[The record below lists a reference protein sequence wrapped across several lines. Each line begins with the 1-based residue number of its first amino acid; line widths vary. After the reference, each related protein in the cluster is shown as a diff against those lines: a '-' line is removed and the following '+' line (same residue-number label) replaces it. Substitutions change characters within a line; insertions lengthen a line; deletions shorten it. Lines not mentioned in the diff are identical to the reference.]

1 MRIKLLVYCFFVLC
15 SRRLH
20 GQFLFSSLGTKDGMS
35 SRNVK
40 SACMDKDG
48 FMWFGTS
55 NGLNRYDGSGF
66 KIYNRQ
72 HKNSRSFS
80 SDIINC
86 ITEVDGNI
94 WIGTPTGLYILDKKI
109 DTIRPVQFTPGK
121 SAGVFRFEKDFD
133 NKQWIITE
141 EGIFIINM
149 GVAEPIG
156 KIYPGTTGQLR
167 YKDFNTVVRDSFRRG
182 IWFSADSSL
191 YFFHQQSGQFYSREQ
206 NPFNWSIFQSR
217 NTQSMAIDALGK
229 IWLVESNPYLQIF
242 DFTANKTMRIMETG
256 IECPEGLKVAHN
268 ISSLMADNKG
278 RIWISTWANGLLMTI
293 SAKKIIN
300 VSEQSITGYKPAFG
314 VFESIYSDNNG
325 NEWLLSQDG
334 ANKISGNSVFDDVT
348 QLNYSQIKKWE
359 REFAPINRVIKAAL
373 NEWWICAEVGLYRYN
388 SVLKTQQ
395 CITISQ
401 DNYRANRFFHA
412 VFYNHEWWFATGDG
426 ILILN
431 PVSNQ
436 FRRFTYYAQGHKIKN
451 RSVTNLLVD
460 KKGKLWFTVWAD
472 AIYRYDPETKTTKR
486 YDGQSAGQGDIAPLN
501 FSGIVQDKSGN
512 IWVTSSVLR
521 KFDIEKEKWVKPYLP
536 GNDRLF
542 EMAGTYGVA
551 EDKNGDTWIG
561 ISKKGVYLLDKK
573 GNVID
578 SISSVNGLSTDL
590 VYELYTDKFNRLWVV
605 TSEAVHFVN
614 LDNKYVSTLDFRAP
628 YAFGDFWPVLS
639 AYENI
644 LAVTYNDIT
653 CFVNLERLGEKQKE
667 VKPLITSI
675 KVFETEIPFDY
686 NKPELNLKHSQNFF
700 TIDFSAPN
708 HKEIPSIQYAYKLE
722 GLYSDWIYCG
732 KRQVASFSNLTNG
745 HYRFLVKS
753 TDANGD
759 WNETAMA
766 VSIVIKPPFWKTAW
780 FFLLLLLAAGTL
792 GYLYFKRNQKRK
804 QKLII
809 NKTIDYFA
817 NSVYGENSI
826 DEICWDIARN
836 CISQLGFED
845 CVVYLL
851 NEKTNRLVQKA
862 AFGTK
867 NPKGHE
873 IANPIE
879 IEIGKGI
886 VGTVAQTGKAEIIND
901 TSSDNRYM
909 TDDKPRLSE
918 LAVPVLHE
926 GKVIGII
933 DSESNRG
940 NYFTADH
947 LKAVSTIASISANK
961 IAEAQAQQ
969 LARENELK
977 LLDIN
982 RMLAETK
989 LMALRAQMNP
999 HFVFNCLNSIQECII
1014 RQKYADASNYL
1025 NKFSKLFRLV
1035 LNNSGKQ
1042 LVSVA
1047 EEKEVLEL
1055 YLQLEYLRFENKFQY
1070 KITADEKLDMDD
1082 TLMPSMLVQPFAENA
1097 LWHGLLHKTE
1107 NRMLNIEFK
1116 LINKNVFCCII
1127 EDNGIGR
1134 KKAVEIK
1141 EQQGSAKKHES
1152 KGLRITTDRIQ
1163 LLKKQGHHAVLSII
1177 DMQDESGEATG
1188 TKVIL
1193 ELSTD
1198 ITN

>member
-1 MRIKLLVYCFFVLC
+1 
-15 SRRLH
+15 
-20 GQFLFSSLGTKDGMS
+20 
-35 SRNVK
+35 
-40 SACMDKDG
+40 
-48 FMWFGTS
+48 MWFGTS
-55 NGLNRYDGSGF
+55 NGLNRFDGSGF

-72 HKNSRSFS
+72 HQNARALTNDYISCVAESK
-80 SDIINC
+80 
-86 ITEVDGNI
+86 TGI
-94 WIGTPTGLYILDKKI
+94 WIGTASGLFLLDRKT
-109 DTIRPVQFTPGK
+109 DTIRLVVLGQYRAASIHK
-121 SAGVFRFEKDFD
+121 FEKDFD
-133 NKQWIITE
+133 NKIWVISNKGVYIIKNETPSE
-141 EGIFIINM
+141 IQA
-149 GVAEPIG
+149 VYPKSKG
-156 KIYPGTTGQLR
+156 KLYYQKFYTSAP
-167 YKDFNTVVRDSFRRG
+167 DSFRKG
-182 IWFSADSSL
+182 IWISSSEGFC
-191 YFFHQQSGQFYSREQ
+191 FFHQPSGEVLSYEHNPDNWNIFSAGKPLSLAIEGNGAIWFTDTVSYLRKYDFDQ
-206 NPFNWSIFQSR
+206 NRVFSLAQ
-217 NTQSMAIDALGK
+217 
-229 IWLVESNPYLQIF
+229 
-242 DFTANKTMRIMETG
+242 TG
-256 IECPEGLKVAHN
+256 IDYPKELEDRNAIH
-268 ISSLMADNKG
+268 SLNTDSRG
-278 RIWISTWANGLLMTI
+278 RIWINGWQGWLQRI
-293 SAKKIIN
+293 ENDAKII
-300 VSEQSITGYKPAFG
+300 SLSDFFIRMYEPAKTLYR
-314 VFESIYSDNNG
+314 SIYTDNWN
-325 NEWLLSQDG
+325 NDWFLSNDG
-334 ANKISGNSVFDDVT
+334 VYKLSGYTYFEDVT
-348 QLNYSQIKKWE
+348 QFRSDGFEEKQKEY
-359 REFAPINRVIKAAL
+359 AAINRVVTAGT
-373 NEWWICAEVGLYRYN
+373 NEWWICTESGLYLYN
-388 SVLKTQQ
+388 SARKKQEKILINKT
-395 CITISQ
+395 S
-401 DNYRANRFFHA
+401 YRANRFYHA
-412 VFYNHEWWFATGDG
+412 AFFEGEWWFATGNG
-426 ILILN
+426 IQIYN
-431 PVSNQ
+431 PATKK
-436 FRRFTYYAQGHKIKN
+436 FRPFTHYVKGYEVVNKSI
-451 RSVTNLLVD
+451 TNLVVD
-460 KKGKLWFTVWAD
+460 KKNTLWFSVWAD
-472 AIYRYDPETKTTKR
+472 AVYRYDPVLKTTER
-486 YDGQSAGQGDIAPLN
+486 FDGTNPSQGDMMPYDASSLTM
-501 FSGIVQDKSGN
+501 DKKGN
-512 IWVTSSVLR
+512 LWFTSAILR
-521 KFDIEKEKWVKPYLP
+521 KFDFDKQKWEKPYLP
-536 GNDRLF
+536 EHNKLF
-542 EMAGTYGVA
+542 EQQQLFGIA
-551 EDKNGDTWIG
+551 EDKNGNKWIG
-561 ISKKGVYLLDKK
+561 VKTKGAFLLDKNGK
-573 GNVID
+573 IVD
-578 SISSVNGLSTDL
+578 SVNTENGISSDM
-590 VYELYTDKFNRLWVV
+590 VYDFYIDKYDRLWMS
-605 TSEAVHFVN
+605 TSEAVHFISFPGKN
-614 LDNKYVSTLDFRAP
+614 VSTIDFKTT
-628 YAFGDFWPVLS
+628 YSFGDYWPVFGVCGDT
-639 AYENI
+639 
-644 LAVTYNDIT
+644 LAITYNDIV
-653 CFVNLERLGEKQKE
+653 CFVSLEKLGKQQKD

-675 KVFETEIPFDY
+675 RVFEKEIPY
-686 NKPELNLKHSQNFF
+686 NFSEPSLNLKYSQNFF
-700 TIDFSAPN
+700 TIDFSSPD
-708 HKEIPSIQYAYKLE
+708 HLEIPSIQYAYKLE
-722 GLYSDWIYCG
+722 GLNNDWVYCG

-745 HYRFLVKS
+745 HYRFMVKS

-792 GYLYFKRNQKRK
+792 GYLYFNRNQKRK